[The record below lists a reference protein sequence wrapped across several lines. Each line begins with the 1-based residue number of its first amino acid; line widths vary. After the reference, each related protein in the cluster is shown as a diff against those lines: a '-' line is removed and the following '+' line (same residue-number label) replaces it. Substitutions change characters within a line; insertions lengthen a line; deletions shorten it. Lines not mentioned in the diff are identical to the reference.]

1 MKLTYRGVKYSE
13 AVPKPTT
20 PATAVENSQIIY
32 RGNSQQA
39 RINPKFP
46 WWKYIRQLVRRSE
59 SKPVFDPITFWY
71 DHKRQF
77 LDECWYLDDLERL
90 DRCWNLTVEI
100 ERLKALQAKQKT
112 KLKYRGVTYY
122 R

>member
-1 MKLTYRGVKYSE
+1 MKLTYRGVQYSDKN
-13 AVPKPTT
+13 PKLAT
-20 PATAVENSQIIY
+20 PKTVIGNKDIVY
-32 RGNSQQA
+32 RGNSLKE

-46 WWKYIRQLVRRSE
+46 WLRYLTQLFRKPE

-71 DHKRQF
+71 NHKRKF
-77 LDECWYLDDLERL
+77 VENCWHVEDLEKIERCWYVTLQ
-90 DRCWNLTVEI
+90 I
-100 ERLKALQAKQKT
+100 EQLQALKQKQKI

>member
-1 MKLTYRGVKYSE
+1 MKLIYRGIPYNDKNRRVS
-13 AVPKPTT
+13 
-20 PATAVENSQIIY
+20 IIPSVVNQEIVY
-32 RGNSQQA
+32 RGNSSKA

-46 WWKYIRQLVRRSE
+46 WLKYIKQLFQSE

-71 DHKRQF
+71 NHKREF
-77 LDECWYLDDLERL
+77 VKDCWYLSNAEKLELAWDLTL
-90 DRCWNLTVEI
+90 KI
-100 ERLKALQAKQKT
+100 ERAKALKSKQKT